1 MAYTIEA
8 AALRAGVSVDTMT
21 RLSDLGILAT
31 EDGSYSDADIRR
43 VLVARAL
50 EQAGLPIEGMASLIR
65 DGRLSLAF
73 IDDAGFNVFAGL
85 TEETFADVSKRTGI
99 PVEQLTVLRDVTGG
113 RTAGPD
119 DLVHENEMEILPL
132 VEYQVKLGF
141 RWQAVERSL
150 RVYGD
155 SLRRIA
161 EAEAEW
167 WRSEVQDPM
176 LAAGAPATEL
186 ADRAGDISPRLAE
199 ASNRAVMAIYHAQ
212 QAHVWATNIV
222 SGIAAGLEQAGL
234 HVRQERVP
242 ALCFV
247 DLAGYTV
254 LTQEA
259 GDAAAAGLAEQLNR
273 IVRRISV
280 EHGGRPVKWLGDG
293 VMLYFPE
300 PGDGV
305 TAALELIGAIDDA
318 GLPRAHVGLDAG
330 QVIRQEGDYYGQ
342 TVNVASRIGEF
353 ARPGEVLVSRAV
365 VDVSDEHDLEFDA
378 IGPVQLKGVSGLTD
392 LYAARR
398 RS

>member
-1 MAYTIEA
+1 MAYTTEA
-8 AALRAGVSVDTMT
+8 AATRAGVSVSTVT
-21 RLSDLGILAT
+21 RLAELGILAT
-31 EDGSYSDADIRR
+31 EDGTYTDADVRR

-50 EQAGLPIEGMASLIR
+50 EQAGLPIEGTATLIR

-73 IDDAGFNVFAGL
+73 IDDAGANVFAGL
-85 TEETFADVSKRTGI
+85 TRETFAEVSARTGI

-113 RTAGPD
+113 RTAGPA
-119 DLVHENEMEILPL
+119 DLVYETEMEILPL

-141 RWQAVERSL
+141 RWQAVERAL
-150 RVYGD
+150 RAFGD

-161 EAEAEW
+161 EAEEEW

-186 ADRAGDISPRLAE
+186 ADRAGDISPRLSE
-199 ASNRAVMAIYHAQ
+199 ASDRAMLGIYHAQ
-212 QAHVWATNIV
+212 QAHVWVTNIV
-222 SGIAAGLEQAGL
+222 NGIAAGLEQAGL
-234 HVRQERVP
+234 HVREERVP

-259 GDAAAAGLAEQLNR
+259 GDAVAAGMVERLNR

-280 EHGGRPVKWLGDG
+280 EHGGRAVKWLGDG
-293 VMLYFPE
+293 VMLHFPD
-300 PGDGV
+300 PADGV

-330 QVIRQEGDYYGQ
+330 PVIRQEGDYYGQ

-365 VDVSDEHDLEFDA
+365 VDASDGRDLEFEA

-392 LYAARR
+392 LFAAKRR
-398 RS
+398 A